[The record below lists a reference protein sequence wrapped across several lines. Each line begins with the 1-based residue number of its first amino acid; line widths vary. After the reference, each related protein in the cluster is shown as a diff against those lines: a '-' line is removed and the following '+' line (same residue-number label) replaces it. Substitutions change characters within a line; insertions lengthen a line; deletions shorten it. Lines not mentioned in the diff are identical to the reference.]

1 MPTVPDALRPRRL
14 AAELVDLVRH
24 APGTMVWLGV
34 LAITA
39 FTTSRMS
46 PAHLER
52 MLGHRSTNLANLAH
66 DPIRV
71 LITSL
76 MVFDG
81 GTWFGYAVL
90 YLVFHAPVERR
101 IGTRRWLTVALGAH
115 VLATYV
121 SQGFVAVGIRSGW
134 ASPVVA
140 HALDYG
146 VSYALAGVQGVATY
160 LLPRRWR
167 WPYAVAM
174 FLVYLVP
181 FVADGITFTS
191 IGHLTALAIGF
202 CCIRFTRPRSR
213 VEPPMPGT
221 VV

>member
-24 APGTMVWLGV
+24 APGTMVWLAI
-34 LAITA
+34 LALTA
-39 FTTSRMS
+39 ITTSRMS

-66 DPIRV
+66 NPLRV

-90 YLVFHAPVERR
+90 FLVFHAPVERR
-101 IGTRRWLTVALGAH
+101 LGTRRWLTIALGAH

-121 SQGFVAVGIRSGW
+121 SQGFVAVGIKAGW

-140 HALDYG
+140 RALDYG
-146 VSYALAGVQGVATY
+146 VSYSLAGVQGVATY
-160 LLPRRWR
+160 LLPHRWR
-167 WPYAVAM
+167 WPYAAVMCA
-174 FLVYLVP
+174 VYLVP
-181 FVADGITFTS
+181 FGVEGITFTS

-202 CCIRFTRPRSR
+202 CCVRLTRPRH
-213 VEPPMPGT
+213 VTEPPMTGA
-221 VV
+221 VA